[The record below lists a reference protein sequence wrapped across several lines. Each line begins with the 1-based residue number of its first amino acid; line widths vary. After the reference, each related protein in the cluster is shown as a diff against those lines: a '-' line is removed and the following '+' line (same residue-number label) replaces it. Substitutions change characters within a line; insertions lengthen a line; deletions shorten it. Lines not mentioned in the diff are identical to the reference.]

1 MKRHST
7 DVVSLVFGL
16 LFLGGSAMWPLVQYD
31 VLGLDGL
38 EVAVPVMLVSIGLAG
53 LLASLGKLRRGRAT
67 DDGS

>member
-67 DDGS
+67 DDAS